1 MIMQDLNYT
10 LGSHSSEGSRKPR
23 SVCEQERPGS
33 VSDAARTRAGPDGG
47 SRELAHH
54 PIYYGSYLFTG
65 DVPQGLGHPLVPCR
79 GSGDSEKRR
88 VLG

>member
-1 MIMQDLNYT
+1 MQDLNYT
-10 LGSHSSEGSRKPR
+10 LGSQTLQRAVGSQRG
-23 SVCEQERPGS
+23 VCEQERPGS

-54 PIYYGSYLFTG
+54 PIYYRSYLFTG

-79 GSGDSEKRR
+79 GSGDNEKRR